1 MTAKSRTSRKE
12 ADRQRKTEE
21 ILDAALALFSRK
33 GYAGTTIEDIAEEL
47 GYAKASLYYY
57 FPGKEAIVK
66 ALIYDA
72 MDAAAL
78 RMDQILAKT
87 ADPVENLRDLI
98 GYYVDDYLEK
108 RGFFNIYHQ
117 VAHFMDSILSPDESR
132 AMALRMAEMNQ
143 KIVGMIRRG
152 VEDGVYI
159 DLDPQTLGEMLMGM
173 ISGLMNQM
181 TLRGSRGWDRQALKP
196 TIVEILIRGIRRQE
210 AIP

>member
-12 ADRQRKTEE
+12 EDRRRKTDE
-21 ILDAALALFSRK
+21 ILDAALALFARK
-33 GYAGTTIEDIAEEL
+33 GYDGTTVEDIAEEL

-72 MDAAAL
+72 MDRAAD
-78 RMDQILAKT
+78 RMDQILAQS
-87 ADPVENLRDLI
+87 ADPVENLRGLI

-117 VAHFMDSILSPDESR
+117 VAHFMAAILSPEESR
-132 AMALRMAEMNQ
+132 SMAIRMSEMNQ

-152 VEDGVYI
+152 VEDGTYI
-159 DLDPQTLGEMLMGM
+159 ALDPQTLGEMLMGM

-181 TLRGSRGWDRQALKP
+181 TLRGSQGWDRQALKP
-196 TIVEILIRGIRRQE
+196 TIVEILIRGIRQE
-210 AIP
+210 KP

>member
-1 MTAKSRTSRKE
+1 MTAKSRTTRKQE
-12 ADRQRKTEE
+12 ERQRKIDE
-21 ILDAALALFSRK
+21 ILDTALALFARK

-57 FPGKEAIVK
+57 FPGKEAMVK

-72 MDAAAL
+72 MDAAAV
-78 RMDQILAKT
+78 RMDQILARSNH
-87 ADPVENLRDLI
+87 PVENLKDLI

-117 VAHFMDSILSPDESR
+117 VAHFMDSILSPEESR
-132 AMALRMAEMNQ
+132 AMGMRMAEMNH
-143 KIVGMIRRG
+143 KIIGMIRRG
-152 VEDGVYI
+152 IDEGYYI

-181 TLRGSRGWDRQALKP
+181 SLRGLKGWDRQALKP
-196 TIVEILIRGIRRQE
+196 TIVDILIRGIRRQE
-210 AIP
+210 AP

>member
-1 MTAKSRTSRKE
+1 MTAKSRTTRKE
-12 ADRQRKTEE
+12 EDRQRKVDE
-21 ILDAALALFSRK
+21 ILDTALVLFARK
-33 GYAGTTIEDIAEEL
+33 GYAGTTIEDIAGEL

-57 FPGKEAIVK
+57 FPGKEAMVK

-72 MDAAAL
+72 MEAAAI
-78 RMDQILAKT
+78 RMDQILARSNH
-87 ADPVENLRDLI
+87 PVENLKDLI

-117 VAHFMDSILSPDESR
+117 VAHFMDSILSPEESR
-132 AMALRMAEMNQ
+132 AMGMRMAEMNH
-143 KIVGMIRRG
+143 KIIGMIRRG
-152 VEDGVYI
+152 IDEGYYI

-181 TLRGSRGWDRQALKP
+181 SLRGLQGWDRQALKP

-210 AIP
+210 AP

>member
-1 MTAKSRTSRKE
+1 MTALGRKNRNS
-12 ADRQRKTEE
+12 DRQRKVDD
-21 ILDAALALFSRK
+21 ILDAALTLFSTK
-33 GYAGTTIEDIAEEL
+33 GYSGTTIEDIADAL

-72 MDAAAL
+72 MDVAAR
-78 RMDQILAKT
+78 RMDQILART
-87 ADPVENLRDLI
+87 NDPVENLRDLI
-98 GYYVDDYLEK
+98 GYYVDDYSEK

-117 VAHFMDSILSPDESR
+117 VAHFMDSILSPEESR

-152 VEDGVYI
+152 VDEGRYI
-159 DLDPQTLGEMLMGM
+159 DLAPQTLGEMLLGM

-181 TLRGSRGWDRQALKP
+181 TLRGTQGWDRQALKP
-196 TIVEILIRGIRRQE
+196 TIVEILIRGILRQE
-210 AIP
+210 TT

>member
-1 MTAKSRTSRKE
+1 MTAKSRNTRKE
-12 ADRQRKTEE
+12 EERQRKIDE
-21 ILDAALALFSRK
+21 ILDTALVLFARK

-57 FPGKEAIVK
+57 FPGKEAMVK

-72 MDAAAL
+72 METATV
-78 RMDQILAKT
+78 RMDQILART
-87 ADPVENLRDLI
+87 THPVENLKDLI

-132 AMALRMAEMNQ
+132 AMGMRMAEMNH
-143 KIVGMIRRG
+143 KIIGMIRRG
-152 VEDGVYI
+152 IDEGYYI

-181 TLRGSRGWDRQALKP
+181 SLRGLQGWDRQALKP

-210 AIP
+210 AP

>member
-12 ADRQRKTEE
+12 EDRRRKTDE
-21 ILDAALALFSRK
+21 ILDAALALFARK
-33 GYAGTTIEDIAEEL
+33 GYDGTTVEDIAEEL

-72 MDAAAL
+72 MDRAAD
-78 RMDQILAKT
+78 RMDQILAQS
-87 ADPVENLRDLI
+87 ADPVENLRGLI

-117 VAHFMDSILSPDESR
+117 VAHFMAAILSPEESR
-132 AMALRMAEMNQ
+132 SMAIRMSEMNQ

-152 VEDGVYI
+152 VEDGTYI
-159 DLDPQTLGEMLMGM
+159 ALDPQTLGEMLMGM
-173 ISGLMNQM
+173 ISGLM
-181 TLRGSRGWDRQALKP
+181 TLRGSQGWDRQALKP
-196 TIVEILIRGIRRQE
+196 TIVEILIRGIRQE
-210 AIP
+210 KP